1 MSITLDTISKF
12 YGGDEIIPQFSLDIA
27 DGTRLCVCGPNG
39 CGKSTLLKMVAGM
52 VSVDSGR
59 VLLPKNCRLGFVQQ
73 ELDESLLNLP
83 LLSWVLE
90 VLPDWND
97 FWEEWEAASQAQDEA
112 ALKRLGV
119 RQAELEQI
127 YGHNPEHRAKAVLT
141 GLGFSEDKW
150 LKSMKELSGGW
161 RERAKLARVLTAGAD
176 VLLLDEPTNH
186 LDLDAVEWLE
196 NFLLDYQGVL
206 IFVAHDRIF
215 MDKVGSHILYL
226 GGNKPTFRK
235 GNFSQFLVIQ
245 EEIEAQKEREATK
258 LQEDIAHNMDFVRR
272 FKAKATKARQAS
284 SKQKMAQRLQKEL
297 DTIKFETKRK
307 SLAFAW
313 PEPAPAEKLILSVN
327 DLGFTYP
334 DGVTLWS
341 NLEFQLYRGQKIALV
356 GPNGCGKSTL
366 LKLLAGRLEKNNGSI
381 MMASKAKMGYFSQH
395 QLDTLNAQ
403 NTVLNEIRRLSDP
416 KTTEEELM
424 SVLGLFM
431 LGQRYFERV
440 VGELSGGEKSR
451 LMMAILFLS
460 RCNFLVLDE
469 PTNHLDLESRDALIE
484 ALASFEG
491 TILMVAHDRYLLKEV
506 ADQLWS
512 LAPEGLTVHERGFD
526 EYDKYRKAQNA
537 LASGKA
543 KEATAGGGL
552 SREEQKRLKREQA
565 ELRNTI
571 YKQLKPKQQQY
582 EKMEND
588 LMLMLEEQGELET
601 NMADPEFFAKSADMQ
616 EALKRFGQLQNDSEV
631 LMEQM
636 GELEMEIAELE
647 KQRETLA
654 G

>member
-1 MSITLDTISKF
+1 MSITLDNISKF
-12 YGGDEIIPQFSLDIA
+12 YGGTEIIPQFSLDIA
-27 DGTRLCVCGPNG
+27 DGTRLCVCGANG
-39 CGKSTLLKMVAGM
+39 CGKSTLLKMVAGI

-59 VLLPKNCRLGFVQQ
+59 VLLPKGCRLGFVQQ
-73 ELDESLLNLP
+73 ELDESLLDMP
-83 LLSWVLE
+83 LLTWVLE

-97 FWEEWEAASQAQDEA
+97 FWAEWEAACQAQDEQA
-112 ALKRLGV
+112 IKRLGI

-127 YGHNPEHRAKAVLT
+127 YGHNPEHRAKTVLT

-150 LKSMKELSGGW
+150 LKTMRELSGGW

-215 MDKVGSHILYL
+215 MDKVGSHVLYL
-226 GGNKPTFRK
+226 AGNKPTFRK
-235 GNFSQFLVIQ
+235 GNFTQFLVIQ
-245 EEIEAQKEREATK
+245 DEIETQKGREAVK
-258 LQEDIAHNMDFVRR
+258 LQEDIARNMDFVRR
-272 FKAKATKARQAS
+272 FKAKASKAKQAN
-284 SKQKMAQRLQKEL
+284 SKQKMAERMQKEL
-297 DTIKFETKRK
+297 ETIKFETKRK
-307 SLAFAW
+307 NLSFAW
-313 PEPAPAEKLILSVN
+313 PKPAPAEKVILSVSE
-327 DLGFTYP
+327 LRFTYP

-341 NLEFQLYRGQKIALV
+341 DLEFQLFRGQKIALV

-366 LKLLAGRLEKNNGSI
+366 LKLIAGRLEKNNGSI
-381 MMASKAKMGYFSQH
+381 TTASKAKMGYFSQH

-403 NTVLNEIRRLSDP
+403 NSVISEIRRLSDP

-431 LGQRYFERV
+431 LGQRYFDRI
-440 VGELSGGEKSR
+440 VGDLSGGEKSR

-469 PTNHLDLESRDALIE
+469 PTNHLDLESREALIE

-512 LAPEGLTVHERGFD
+512 LSPEGLIVHESGFE
-526 EYDKYRKAQNA
+526 EYDKYRRAQNVI
-537 LASGKA
+537 ASGKV
-543 KEATAGGGL
+543 KEATTGGGL

-565 ELRNTI
+565 ELRNRI
-571 YKQLKPKQQQY
+571 YKELKPKQKTY
-582 EKMEND
+582 EKMEEN
-588 LMLMLEEQGELET
+588 LMTLLEEQSELET
-601 NMADPEFFAKSADMQ
+601 KMADSEFFANSKKNAGSA
-616 EALKRFGQLQNDSEV
+616 
-631 LMEQM
+631 
-636 GELEMEIAELE
+636 
-647 KQRETLA
+647 
-654 G
+654 

>member
-1 MSITLDTISKF
+1 MSITLDNISKF
-12 YGGDEIIPQFSLDIA
+12 YGGEEIIPQFSLDIA
-27 DGTRLCVCGPNG
+27 DGTRLCVCGANG
-39 CGKSTLLKMVAGM
+39 CGKSTLLKMVAGI

-59 VLLPKNCRLGFVQQ
+59 VLLPKGCRLGFVQQ
-73 ELDESLLNLP
+73 ELDESLLDLP

-90 VLPDWND
+90 VLPDWNN

-112 ALKRLGV
+112 ALKRLGI

-127 YGHNPEHRAKAVLT
+127 YGHNPEHRAKTVLT
-141 GLGFSEDKW
+141 GLGFSEEKW
-150 LKSMKELSGGW
+150 LKSMRELSGGW

-196 NFLLDYQGVL
+196 NFLLEYQGVL

-215 MDKVGSHILYL
+215 MDKVGSHVLYL

-235 GNFSQFLVIQ
+235 GNFTQFLVIQ
-245 EEIEAQKEREATK
+245 EEIEAQKGREAAK
-258 LQEDIAHNMDFVRR
+258 LQEDIARNMDFVRR

-284 SKQKMAQRLQKEL
+284 SKQKMAQRMQKEL
-297 DTIKFETKRK
+297 DSIKFETKRK
-307 SLAFAW
+307 NLAFAW
-313 PEPAPAEKLILSVN
+313 PEPAPAEKLILSVS
-327 DLGFTYP
+327 DLRFTYP

-341 NLEFQLYRGQKIALV
+341 DLEFQLYRGQKIALV

-366 LKLLAGRLEKNNGSI
+366 LKLIAGRLEKNNGSI

-403 NTVLNEIRRLSDP
+403 NTVLSEIRRLSDP

-431 LGQRYFERV
+431 LGQSYFERV
-440 VGELSGGEKSR
+440 VSELSGGEKSR

-469 PTNHLDLESRDALIE
+469 PTNHLDLESREALIE

-512 LAPEGLTVHERGFD
+512 LSPEGLTVHEQGFE
-526 EYDKYRKAQNA
+526 EYDKYRREQNA
-537 LASGKA
+537 LAGGKS
-543 KEATAGGGL
+543 KETTTTGGL

-565 ELRNTI
+565 ELRNRI
-571 YKQLKPKQQQY
+571 YKELKPKQQAY
-582 EKMEND
+582 EKMEEN

-601 NMADPEFFAKSADMQ
+601 QMADPEFFANSPKMQ
-616 EALKRFGQLQNDSEV
+616 EALKRFGQLQNDSET
-631 LMEQM
+631 LMEKM
-636 GELEMEIAELE
+636 GELEMEINELE
-647 KQRETLA
+647 QQRESLA